1 MVALDYMHSSNE
13 IFLLKLKI
21 CIRKRSAA
29 AVHSPMQDAL
39 GIFGLPFR
47 ITDITDH
54 NVWK

>member
-54 NVWK
+54 TV